1 MFIEVAMKIILDT
14 DGTLTDF
21 NKFVKNNAIDFFE
34 KEYGMQVV
42 YPNKLEVE
50 DIFDMDKFFAQK
62 YNCDESTA
70 HKMTKEALDKF
81 WVSLRF
87 VKFTL
92 LDRFRPGV
100 KDFINSKLKEGHK
113 IEIHTSR
120 AKTCENSIIGH
131 IARKFTMLQYAANG
145 ILLPSKCFHFYENDE
160 EKIKGIIESKPDLV
174 FDDKKEIIDVL
185 SDNNIKTVCV
195 DGNHNKEVENSKNV
209 QRIVDFSDPELD
221 EQLQGLIGKINSKY
235 YNRAAASDKFFD
247 KIKFLRPIIM
257 SKFNPIILNEHN
269 MRNFENESV
278 VYAPNHRSTLD
289 PIVITGVLVQN
300 IHWAALLRFFKGE
313 DSIFNN
319 SKNPILCKI
328 TSKTFKKMEYFPID
342 RKSDNSNANN
352 FESIKDMNN
361 FLKINQKIGIFGE
374 GTTKRPE
381 GQEFGTFDDSF
392 ILLAKKN
399 NSWIQPITTLWIK
412 ELGLRPKIIVNFGE
426 PFKVGNM
433 TTEEA
438 MEYFLNV
445 QKQNLEENK
454 SYCKEL
460 IKDSNNKKL

>member
-1 MFIEVAMKIILDT
+1 MKIVLDT

-21 NKFVKNNAIDFFE
+21 NKFVKNNAIDYFE
-34 KEYGMQVV
+34 KKYGMQVV
-42 YPNKLEVE
+42 HPEELEIQ
-50 DIFDMDKFFAQK
+50 DIFDMDNFFKQK
-62 YNCDESTA
+62 YNCDDDTA
-70 HKMTKEALDKF
+70 HQMTKKALDKF
-81 WVSLRF
+81 WISLRF

-120 AKTCENSIIGH
+120 DKTCEDSIIGH
-131 IARKFTMLQYAANG
+131 IARKFTILQYAANG
-145 ILLPSKCFHFYENDE
+145 ILLPSKCFHFYENDDD
-160 EKIKGIIESKPDLV
+160 KVKGIIDSKPDLV
-174 FDDKKEIIDVL
+174 FDDKKEIVDLV
-185 SDNNIKTVCV
+185 SSEGIKTICV
-195 DGNHNKEVENSKNV
+195 EGNHNKEVGTSKNV
-209 QRIVDFSDPELD
+209 ERIVDFSDAQLD
-221 EQLQGLIGKINSKY
+221 EKIKNLIGKINSKY
-235 YNRAAASDKFFD
+235 YDRAAASDKFFNKLKVLKPLVD
-247 KIKFLRPIIM
+247 
-257 SKFNPIILNEHN
+257 SKFKPIILNEHN
-269 MRNFENESV
+269 MRSFENESV

-289 PIVITGVLVQN
+289 PIVITGVLLQN

-328 TSKTFKKMEYFPID
+328 TSQTFKKMEYFPID
-342 RKSDNSNANN
+342 RKSDNPNANN

-381 GQEFGTFDDSF
+381 GQDFGTFDDSF
-392 ILLAKKN
+392 ILMAKKN

-412 ELGLRPKIIVNFGE
+412 ELGLKPKVIINFGE

-433 TTEEA
+433 TIEEA
-438 MEYFLNV
+438 MEHFLKI
-445 QKQNLEENK
+445 QRENLEENK
-454 SYCKEL
+454 MYCSEL
-460 IKDSNNKKL
+460 SEKTKVRNI

>member
-1 MFIEVAMKIILDT
+1 MKIILDT

-21 NKFVKNNAIDFFE
+21 NKFVKDNAI
-34 KEYGMQVV
+34 EYFKNKYSMQVV
-42 YPNKLEVE
+42 YPEKLEIQ
-50 DIFDMDKFFAQK
+50 DIFDMDNFFKQK
-62 YNCDESTA
+62 YNCDDA
-70 HKMTKEALDKF
+70 VAQQMTKKALDKF

-100 KDFINSKLKEGHK
+100 TKYINQKLKEGHK

-120 AKTCENSIIGH
+120 SKTCEDSIIGS
-131 IARKFTMLQYAANG
+131 IARKFTILQYAANG
-145 ILLPSKCFHFYENDE
+145 ILLPSKCFHFYENDD
-160 EKIKGIIESKPDLV
+160 EKVKGIIDTKPDLV
-174 FDDKKEIIDVL
+174 FDDKKEIVDLL
-185 SDNNIKTVCV
+185 SSKGIKTICV
-195 DGNHNKEVENSKNV
+195 EGNHNKDVEVSKNV
-209 QRIVDFSDPELD
+209 EKIVDFNDAELD
-221 EQLQGLIGKINSKY
+221 EKIQNLIGKINSKY
-235 YNRAAASDKFFD
+235 YDRAAASDKFFD
-247 KIKFLRPIIM
+247 KLKVLKPLID
-257 SKFNPIILNEHN
+257 SKFKPIILNEHN
-269 MRNFENESV
+269 IRNFENESV

-289 PIVITGVLVQN
+289 PIVITGVLLQN

-328 TSKTFKKMEYFPID
+328 TSQTFKKMEYFPID

-361 FLKINQKIGIFGE
+361 FLKIHQKIGIFGE
-374 GTTKRPE
+374 GTTRRPE
-381 GQEFGTFDDSF
+381 GQDFGTFDDSF
-392 ILLAKKN
+392 ILMARRN

-412 ELGLRPKIIVNFGE
+412 ELGLKPKVIINFGE

-438 MEYFLNV
+438 MEHFMKI
-445 QKQNLEENK
+445 QKESLEENK
-454 SYCKEL
+454 TYCSEL
-460 IKDSNNKKL
+460 SKKVKGR